1 MKESNYYKIIQN
13 IYNEDRNNIFVNEI
27 KEEQDIVLLIDIL
40 SLEFVPEPLRC
51 FKTFDGIS
59 VIGCFLGTLR
69 ELGYETTYEETKRI
83 CQAAKQRYK
92 TKKKLLIK
100 ESLGI

>member
-1 MKESNYYKIIQN
+1 MQESKYYKIIQEIYNQDKDN
-13 IYNEDRNNIFVNEI
+13 IYVSEI
-27 KEEQDIVLLIDIL
+27 KDFQDIVLLVDVL
-40 SLEFVPEPLRC
+40 SLEFVPESLRC

-83 CQAAKQRYK
+83 CETAKKRYK

-100 ESLGI
+100 ESLEL